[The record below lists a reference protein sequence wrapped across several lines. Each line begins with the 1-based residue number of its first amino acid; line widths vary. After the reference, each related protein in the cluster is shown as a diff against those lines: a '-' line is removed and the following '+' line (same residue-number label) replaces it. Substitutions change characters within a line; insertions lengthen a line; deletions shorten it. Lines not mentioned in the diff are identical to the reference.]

1 MIKYLFASHG
11 RLAEGV
17 KNSLNLI
24 MGSQD
29 DVEIFSAYAG
39 DNNDV
44 VGSLEKKLTSLSLDT
59 DTWIVVTDIFGGSV
73 NNYLLTKLKSK
84 KFYLITGLSLPLA
97 LNLKTKI
104 VSEDT
109 DIIEHIKE
117 AIEDAKKQIIFCNE
131 LNSPETTDSDN
142 DF

>member
-24 MGSQD
+24 MGPQD

-73 NNYLLTKLKSK
+73 NNYLLTELKSK